1 VSWRC
6 PTCGRSFRR
15 SGQPHSCRV
24 ITVEEH
30 FRGKPEAR
38 ALLDRLLTSVADT
51 VGPCEVIALPCC
63 IHLARDV
70 DFLAVLPKRHRLEL
84 RFALDRDLPHP
95 RVVMSVPVSS
105 RAIKHCV
112 DVTCAEDLD
121 DELLS
126 WIREAADRVAAPSR
140 A

>member
-6 PTCGRSFRR
+6 PTCGRNFRR

-38 ALLDRLLTSVADT
+38 ALYDRLLVSLNATL
-51 VGPCEVIALPCC
+51 GPCEVIALPCC

-84 RFALDRDLPHP
+84 RFALDRELSHR
-95 RVVMSVPVSS
+95 RVAVSVPVSS

-112 DVTCAEDLD
+112 DVSRAEDLD

-126 WIREAADRVAAPSR
+126 WIREAADLLAAPQRS
-140 A
+140 